1 MKNKIGYQIYLR
13 MRNMDNQ
20 NTRVKHKKLYDTSIV
35 AEHVSSIL
43 KESGMNF
50 ANYVL
55 KNNARLNKPMD
66 FDTAYSLGVFTLYP
80 YYLPL
85 RDSKDLSA
93 VFGKPEIAKV
103 QAIAVLSSIYNKCM
117 NESDGAAEQ
126 LAGITAAVIDHDI
139 GNAPYGFIPLAKI
152 PSVADNCGTGGDTI
166 PTFHVSS
173 ASGILAATMGLVV
186 AKHGSPGNTRKSGSS
201 DFIGSFNIDTFAPP
215 SRIIKSLQKTNF
227 GYIEALDTR
236 YKVIHVQTHHF
247 SEIAHMNDIIGPM
260 TNPVDP
266 SKLTIKLIGTNQV
279 LPPKVI
285 ANAYVILNKLGVTN
299 VRNGM
304 AVKGYGKSES
314 EKNLTMDEI
323 STLKGGTEAVA
334 FGPKGTEELMLGY
347 EDFGLARPSEVNEI
361 SPPEGSSARIQFT
374 NKVLEGKSNEGATN
388 LLLANTA
395 MLIALR
401 KGSVDSLYDSMEI
414 ARSALNNC
422 DYRGLLRRV
431 ATIAPKPV

>member
-1 MKNKIGYQIYLR
+1 
-13 MRNMDNQ
+13 MDNQ
-20 NTRVKHKKLYDTSIV
+20 NTLVRHKKLYDTSIV
-35 AEHVSSIL
+35 AEHVSSIR

-66 FDTAYSLGVFTLYP
+66 FDTAYSLGVFTIYP
-80 YYLPL
+80 YYSSL
-85 RDSKDLSA
+85 SGCEDLFA

-103 QAIAVLSSIYNKCM
+103 QAIAVLSSIYNKYM
-117 NESDGAAEQ
+117 NESEGAADQ

-139 GNAPYGFIPLAKI
+139 GNASYGFIPLAKI

-166 PTFHVSS
+166 RTFHVSS
-173 ASGILAATMGLVV
+173 ASAILAATTGLAV
-186 AKHGSPGNTRKSGSS
+186 AKHGSPGNTRRSGSS
-201 DFIGSFNIDTFAPP
+201 DFIESFNIDTFASP
-215 SRIIKSLQKTNF
+215 SQIIKSLQKTNF
-227 GYIEALDTR
+227 SYIEALDTR

-279 LPPKVI
+279 MPPKVV
-285 ANAYVILNKLGVTN
+285 ADAYTILNKLGITN

-304 AVKGYGKSES
+304 AVKGYGESKSE
-314 EKNLTMDEI
+314 KTLTIDEI

-334 FGPKGTEELMLGY
+334 FGSKGTEELMLGY
-347 EDFGLARPSEVNEI
+347 EDFGLAKPSEVNEI

-374 NKVLEGKSNEGATN
+374 NKVLDGQGNKGATN

-401 KGSVDSLYDSMEI
+401 KGGVDNLYESMEI
-414 ARSALNNC
+414 AKSALGSGN
-422 DYRGLLRRV
+422 YKGLLRKV